1 LANPRWKMLFFPSD
15 GKRLYGQPS
24 RRVRIA
30 HFAGGH
36 PAKGGTPPIAK
47 MGMGNKNIRGYKI
60 LRMKEEAP
68 S

>member
-1 LANPRWKMLFFPSD
+1 MATDCMGNPPALSELP
-15 GKRLYGQPS
+15 
-24 RRVRIA
+24 I
-30 HFAGGH
+30 FAGGH
-36 PAKGGTPPIAK
+36 LAKGGTPPIAK